1 MMRLMVLMRVRLFVV
16 KLQIAYTAYNGGQG
30 VNSGLDCGEPFHITE
45 GSSGFCRSQLAP
57 RTREIPQILSLA
69 LIEKGGRTTH
79 HVSNEVMECGWGATP
94 AQHTV
99 NYGIKSQ
106 RQLHWIKL
114 VFIPPSHAPPP
125 KEREVGWSGPCGNS
139 FASPRPPYASRMH
152 DPPPP

>member
-1 MMRLMVLMRVRLFVV
+1 MSDDEINGLDEGEVILREIADSVLRI
-16 KLQIAYTAYNGGQG
+16 QWGQG

-79 HVSNEVMECGWGATP
+79 RVSNEVMECGWGATP

-99 NYGIKSQ
+99 NYGIKS
-106 RQLHWIKL
+106 
-114 VFIPPSHAPPP
+114 
-125 KEREVGWSGPCGNS
+125 
-139 FASPRPPYASRMH
+139 
-152 DPPPP
+152 